1 MIEGTKKR
9 PQIWA
14 VGGGKGGTGKSF
26 VACNIATCLAAK
38 GKRTLIIDADFGG
51 ANLHTLL
58 GVSKSQIS
66 LADFFSNNAPL
77 NELIVDTKIENLRLI
92 VGPLRYF
99 EPESIKYT
107 QKIKLFNHIKKL
119 NADIVIIDLG
129 SGSHFNI
136 VDTFLL
142 ADKKIVVTLPQI
154 TALENMF
161 SFLNN
166 AFYRCLNR
174 AFAQNRLGYIFKNV
188 LKEKDR
194 YEVGNLCQL
203 ITLLKQN
210 SVEAVDIIDG
220 ELAKYMVNI
229 IINQAKNNKDISLG
243 NQVRS
248 LCIKYLGFKANYI
261 GYIEQDDTIPLA
273 INKQQPYLQVYP
285 KSRCA
290 TKIEKITL
298 NLLDNA
304 QMRVQ

>member
-1 MIEGTKKR
+1 MIEDTEKG

-26 VACNIATCLAAK
+26 ATCNMATCLAAK
-38 GKRTLIIDADFGG
+38 GIKTIIIDADFGG
-51 ANLHTLL
+51 ANLHTLV
-58 GVSKSQIS
+58 GVSKSQKS
-66 LADFFSNNAPL
+66 LADFFSNKAVL
-77 NELIVDTKIENLRLI
+77 NELIVDTKIENLRII

-107 QKIKLFNHIKKL
+107 QKTKLFNHIKQL
-119 NADIVIIDLG
+119 QADIIIIDLG
-129 SGSHFNI
+129 SGTHFNI

-142 ADKKIVVTLPQI
+142 ADKKVVVTLPQI

-166 AFYRCLNR
+166 AFFRCLNR
-174 AFAQNRLGYIFKNV
+174 AFNENKLGYIFKNT
-188 LKEKDR
+188 LEEKAG
-194 YEVGNLCQL
+194 YEVGNLRQFVA
-203 ITLLKQN
+203 LLKQKA
-210 SVEAVDIIDG
+210 VEASDIIDD
-220 ELAKYMVNI
+220 ELSKYMVNI
-229 IINQAKNNKDISLG
+229 IINQAKTSKDILLG

-261 GYIEQDDTIPLA
+261 GYIEQDDTIPIA
-273 INKQQPYLQVYP
+273 INKQQPYFQMYP

-298 NLLDNA
+298 NLLENK

>member
-1 MIEGTKKR
+1 MTKNIIKR

-26 VACNIATCLAAK
+26 VTCNVATCLAAQ
-38 GKRTLIIDADFGG
+38 GKKVILIDADFGG

-58 GVSKSQIS
+58 GVSKSHKS
-66 LADFFSNNAPL
+66 LADFFSGKALLP
-77 NELIVDTKIENLRLI
+77 ELIVDTKIKNLYLI

-99 EPESIKYT
+99 EPESLKYA
-107 QKIKLFNHIKKL
+107 QKIKLFNHIMQL
-119 NADIVIIDLG
+119 EADIILIDLG
-129 SGSHFNI
+129 SGTHFNI

-166 AFYRCLNR
+166 SFYRCLNR
-174 AFAQNRLGYIFKNV
+174 AFVRNKLGYVFKNV
-188 LKEKDR
+188 VKEKAG
-194 YEVGNLCQL
+194 YEIGNLRQFIAL
-203 ITLLKQN
+203 IKQK
-210 SVEAVDIIDG
+210 STESSDIVDD
-220 ELAKYMVNI
+220 ELSKYMVNI
-229 IINQAKNNKDISLG
+229 IINQARTSKDISLG

-261 GYIEQDDTIPLA
+261 GYIEHDDTIPLA
-273 INKQQPYLQVYP
+273 INKQQPYLQMYP

-290 TKIEKITL
+290 IKIEKITL
-298 NLLDNA
+298 NLLQNT

>member
-1 MIEGTKKR
+1 MSEDTKTR

-26 VACNIATCLAAK
+26 VTCNIAVCLAAQ
-38 GKRTLIIDADFGG
+38 GKKTLIIDADFGG

-58 GVSKSQIS
+58 GVSKSQRS
-66 LADFFSNNAPL
+66 LADFFANKALLP
-77 NELIVDTKIENLRLI
+77 ELIVDTKIKNLHLI

-99 EPESIKYT
+99 EPESIKYA

-119 NADIVIIDLG
+119 QADIILIDLG
-129 SGSHFNI
+129 SGTHFNI

-174 AFAQNRLGYIFKNV
+174 AFVQSRLGYVFKNTV
-188 LKEKDR
+188 KEKAG
-194 YEVGNLCQL
+194 YEIGHLRQF
-203 ITLLKQN
+203 IGLLRQK
-210 SVEAVDIIDG
+210 SAEAGKIVDE
-220 ELAKYMVNI
+220 ELSQYMVNI
-229 IINQAKNNKDISLG
+229 IINQAKTSKDISLG

-273 INKQQPYLQVYP
+273 INKQQPYLQMYP
-285 KSRCA
+285 RSRCA

-298 NLLDNA
+298 NLLENKG
-304 QMRVQ
+304 MRVQ

>member
-1 MIEGTKKR
+1 MVEYKKR
-9 PQIWA
+9 KPQIWA

-26 VACNIATCLAAK
+26 VTCNIATCLAAQ
-38 GKRTLIIDADFGG
+38 GKRTLLIDADFGG

-58 GVSKSQIS
+58 GVSKSHKS
-66 LADFFSNNAPL
+66 LADFFANKALLP
-77 NELIVDTKIENLRLI
+77 ELIVDTKIDNLHLI

-107 QKIKLFNHIKKL
+107 QKTKLFNHIKRL
-119 NADIVIIDLG
+119 NADVIILDLG
-129 SGSHFNI
+129 SGTHFNI

-174 AFAQNRLGYIFKNV
+174 AFVQNKLGYVFKNTV
-188 LKEKDR
+188 QEKAG
-194 YEVGNLCQL
+194 YELGHLRQF
-203 ITLLKQN
+203 IALLREK
-210 SVEAVDIIDG
+210 STEAGPIIDD
-220 ELAKYMVNI
+220 ELSKYMVNI
-229 IINQAKNNKDISLG
+229 VINQAKTSKDISLG

-261 GYIEQDDTIPLA
+261 GYIEQDDTIPRA
-273 INKQQPYLQVYP
+273 VNKQQPYLQMYP
-285 KSRCA
+285 KSKCA

-298 NLLDNA
+298 NLLDNT

>member
-1 MIEGTKKR
+1 MNAYYQKR
-9 PQIWA
+9 PEIWA

-26 VACNIATCLAAK
+26 VTSNIATCLAAQ
-38 GKRTLIIDADFGG
+38 GKRVVIIDADFGG
-51 ANLHTLL
+51 ANLHTLF
-58 GVSKSQIS
+58 GVSKSQRS
-66 LADFFSNNAPL
+66 LADFFAKKASLP
-77 NELIVDTKIENLRLI
+77 ELIVDTQIKNLYLI
-92 VGPLRYF
+92 VGPIRYF
-99 EPESIKYT
+99 EPESIKYA
-107 QKIKLFNHIKKL
+107 QKIKLFNHVKRL
-119 NADIVIIDLG
+119 RADIIIMDLG
-129 SGSHFNI
+129 SGTHFNI

-174 AFAQNRLGYIFKNV
+174 AFTKSKLSYVFKNAV
-188 LKEKDR
+188 EEKAS
-194 YEVGNLCQL
+194 YEIGNLRQF
-203 ITLLKQN
+203 IGLLRDK
-210 SVEAVDIIDG
+210 SPEAGGVIDD

-229 IINQAKNNKDISLG
+229 IINQAKTSKDISLG

-248 LCIKYLGFKANYI
+248 LCIKYLGFNANYL
-261 GYIEQDDTIPLA
+261 GYIEQDDTIPQT

-290 TKIEKITL
+290 TKIEKITF
-298 NLLDNA
+298 NLLNNQ

>member
-1 MIEGTKKR
+1 MTEEIRKK

-26 VACNIATCLAAK
+26 VTCNVATCLAGQ
-38 GKRTLIIDADFGG
+38 GKKTVVIDADFGG

-58 GVSKSQIS
+58 GVSKSQRS
-66 LADFFSNNAPL
+66 LADFFANKAEL
-77 NELIVDTKIENLRLI
+77 NELLVDTTIKNLQLI

-99 EPESIKYT
+99 EPESIKYA
-107 QKIKLFNHIKKL
+107 QKLKLFNHIKQL
-119 NADIVIIDLG
+119 EADIILIDLG

-161 SFLNN
+161 SFLKNS
-166 AFYRCLNR
+166 FFRCLNR
-174 AFAQNRLGYIFKNV
+174 AFSHRKLGYVFKNTV
-188 LKEKDR
+188 KEKAE
-194 YEVGNLCQL
+194 YEIGNLRQFVS
-203 ITLLKQN
+203 LLKQQSTQAHN
-210 SVEAVDIIDG
+210 IVDK
-220 ELAKYMVNI
+220 ELSHYLVNI
-229 IINQAKNNKDISLG
+229 IINQAKTSKDISLG

-248 LCIKYLGFKANYI
+248 LCIKYLGFNANYI

-273 INKQQPYLQVYP
+273 INKQQPYLQLYP

-298 NLLDNA
+298 NLLENN

>member
-1 MIEGTKKR
+1 MIEYKQRK

-26 VACNIATCLAAK
+26 VTCNIATCLAAQ
-38 GKRTLIIDADFGG
+38 GKKTLVIDADFGG

-58 GVSKSQIS
+58 GVSKSQKS
-66 LADFFSNNAPL
+66 LADFFSNKALLP
-77 NELIVDTKIENLRLI
+77 ELIVDTKIENLHLI

-99 EPESIKYT
+99 EPESIKYA
-107 QKIKLFNHIKKL
+107 QKIKLFNHIKRL
-119 NADIVIIDLG
+119 NADFIILDLG
-129 SGSHFNI
+129 SGTHFNI

-166 AFYRCLNR
+166 AFFRCLNR
-174 AFAQNRLGYIFKNV
+174 GFAQKKLGYIFKSTV
-188 LKEKDR
+188 KEKAG
-194 YEVGNLCQL
+194 YELGHLRQFIAML
-203 ITLLKQN
+203 REK
-210 SVEAVDIIDG
+210 SVEASDIIDT
-220 ELAKYMVNI
+220 ELSKYMVNI
-229 IINQAKNNKDISLG
+229 IINQAKTSKDISLG

-261 GYIEQDDTIPLA
+261 GYIEQDDTIPRA
-273 INKQQPYLQVYP
+273 INKQQPYLQMYP
-285 KSRCA
+285 KSKCA

-298 NLLDNA
+298 NLLDNT

>member
-1 MIEGTKKR
+1 MNEYIQKK

-26 VACNIATCLAAK
+26 VTCNIATCLAGQ

-58 GVSKSQIS
+58 GVSKSQKS
-66 LADFFSNNAPL
+66 LADFFSKKAL
-77 NELIVDTKIENLRLI
+77 LRDLIVDTKIENLHLI

-99 EPESIKYT
+99 EPESIKYA
-107 QKIKLFNHIKKL
+107 QKIKLFNHIRRL
-119 NADIVIIDLG
+119 RADVIIIDLG

-142 ADKKIVVTLPQI
+142 ADKKVVVTLPQI

-166 AFYRCLNR
+166 AFFRSLNR
-174 AFAQNRLGYIFKNV
+174 AFVQHKLGYIFKNAV
-188 LKEKDR
+188 QEKAG
-194 YEVGNLCQL
+194 YELGHLRQFIAKL
-203 ITLLKQN
+203 REK
-210 SVEAVDIIDG
+210 SAEANEIIDD
-220 ELAKYMVNI
+220 ELSKYMVNI
-229 IINQAKNNKDISLG
+229 IINQAKTSKDISLG

-261 GYIEQDDTIPLA
+261 GYIEQDDTIPRA
-273 INKQQPYLQVYP
+273 INKQQPYLQMYP
-285 KSRCA
+285 KSKCA

-298 NLLDNA
+298 NLLDNT

>member
-1 MIEGTKKR
+1 MIEYKQRK

-26 VACNIATCLAAK
+26 VTCNIATCLAAQ
-38 GKRTLIIDADFGG
+38 GKKTLVIDADFGG

-58 GVSKSQIS
+58 GVSKSQKS
-66 LADFFSNNAPL
+66 LADFFSNKALLP
-77 NELIVDTKIENLRLI
+77 ELIVDTKIENLHLI

-99 EPESIKYT
+99 EPESIKYA
-107 QKIKLFNHIKKL
+107 QKIKLFNHIKRL
-119 NADIVIIDLG
+119 NADVIILDLG
-129 SGSHFNI
+129 SGTHFNI

-166 AFYRCLNR
+166 AFFRCLNR
-174 AFAQNRLGYIFKNV
+174 GFAQRKLGYIFKNTV
-188 LKEKDR
+188 KEKAG
-194 YEVGNLCQL
+194 YELGHLRQFISKL
-203 ITLLKQN
+203 REK
-210 SVEAVDIIDG
+210 SAEASEIIDD
-220 ELAKYMVNI
+220 ELSKYMVNI
-229 IINQAKNNKDISLG
+229 IINQAKTSKDISLG

-261 GYIEQDDTIPLA
+261 GYIEQDDTIPRA
-273 INKQQPYLQVYP
+273 INKQQPYLQMYP
-285 KSRCA
+285 KSKCA

-298 NLLDNA
+298 NLLDNT